1 MKRLFLVLLLVVMA
15 SAMALAGPIT
25 QGAHPTSS
33 GAPGAVAPT
42 VDVLG
47 AHQNYGRGCAGCHA
61 PHSGAWGEGGNALTG
76 TVTDAYTGVNA
87 LFGQDMGPL
96 WGQTFDFSDVS
107 NTGSANRYLLA
118 TAANSNP
125 TQMNAQ
131 QYADMR
137 GVVMC
142 LACHDG
148 AVAKGAM
155 MQNWAFEEQIGA
167 LPSSYGIA
175 KIPTL
180 LGADGTTNIGSS
192 TDGWKLQQ
200 RSPDRRERDDQ
211 RSDGHLLQQRDQWPD
226 LCCGRGRITSI
237 TPAGQYSQ
245 FIGSYGA
252 PALLKGAHSYGTPV
266 NATNAPYVVCTTCHD
281 QHSMNV
287 YSVVGGTGAGANTIA
302 GNSTGTYAKYF
313 FINGPYNPN
322 TVNIPLGSAASTT
335 QFLPP
340 VPLWRVERSQWRHTA
355 NGVLSIFLDGSG
367 GGDFPSL
374 FFLVLGSRF
383 SVLS

>member
-15 SAMALAGPIT
+15 SAMAFAQPM
-25 QGAHPTSS
+25 QGGFATTK
-33 GAPGAVAPT
+33 GTPGSVAPT
-42 VDVLG
+42 IAVLG

-76 TVTDAYTGVNA
+76 TVTDKYTGINA

-96 WGQTFDFSDVS
+96 WGQTFDYSDVS
-107 NTGSANRYLLA
+107 NAGSANKYLLA
-118 TAANSNP
+118 TAATGNP
-125 TQMNAQ
+125 TAMSAQ

-137 GVVMC
+137 GIVMC

-148 AVAKGAM
+148 SVAKGAM

-167 LPSSYGIA
+167 LPTSYGTA

-192 TDGWKLQQ
+192 TDGGNYNNDHPIGESATISAAMGTYYNNATNGLTYTVAA
-200 RSPDRRERDDQ
+200 
-211 RSDGHLLQQRDQWPD
+211 GA
-226 LCCGRGRITSI
+226 ITAI

-245 FIGSYGA
+245 FITSYGA
-252 PALLKGAHSYGTPV
+252 PVLLKGAHSYGTPV
-266 NATNAPYVVCTTCHD
+266 NAANVPYVVCTTCHD

-287 YSVVGGTGAGANTIA
+287 YSVVGGGNNIA
-302 GNSTGTYAKYF
+302 GNTTGTYAKYF

-322 TVNIPLGSAASTT
+322 TVNVPLGYAASTT
-335 QFLPP
+335 QFC
-340 VPLWRVERSQWRHTA
+340 RQCHFGESNEA
-355 NGVLSIFLDGSG
+355 NGCTL
-367 GGDFPSL
+367 PTL
-374 FFLVLGSRF
+374 F
-383 SVLS
+383 

>member
-15 SAMALAGPIT
+15 SAMAFAQPT
-25 QGAHPTSS
+25 QGGFATTK
-33 GAPGAVAPT
+33 GTPGSVAPT
-42 VDVLG
+42 IDVLG

-76 TVTDAYTGVNA
+76 TVTDKYTGINA

-192 TDGWKLQQ
+192 TDGGNYNNDHPIGESATISAAMGTYYNNATNGLTYVVAA
-200 RSPDRRERDDQ
+200 
-211 RSDGHLLQQRDQWPD
+211 GA
-226 LCCGRGRITSI
+226 ITSI

-266 NATNAPYVVCTTCHD
+266 NATNVPYVVCTTCHD

-335 QFLPP
+335 QFC
-340 VPLWRVERSQWRHTA
+340 RQCHFGESNEA
-355 NGVLSIFLDGSG
+355 NGGTLPTVF
-367 GGDFPSL
+367 
-374 FFLVLGSRF
+374 
-383 SVLS
+383 

>member
-1 MKRLFLVLLLVVMA
+1 MKKVLLLALLVIMA
-15 SAMALAGPIT
+15 SAMVFATGVQ
-25 QGAHPTSS
+25 QGTTPMTS

-42 VDVLG
+42 IDVLG

-61 PHSGAWGEGGNALTG
+61 PHSGAWGAGGNGVSG
-76 TVTDAYTGVNA
+76 TVTDKYTGINA
-87 LFGQDMGPL
+87 LFAQDMGPL

-118 TAANSNP
+118 TAANGNP
-125 TQMNAQ
+125 TAMTAQ

-192 TDGWKLQQ
+192 TDGGNYNNDHPIGESATISAVLG
-200 RSPDRRERDDQ
+200 SYYGNATNGVTYTVAAGAI
-211 RSDGHLLQQRDQWPD
+211 SG
-226 LCCGRGRITSI
+226 ITY
-237 TPAGQYSQ
+237 AGQYSQ
-245 FIGSYGA
+245 FVTSYGA
-252 PALLKGAHSYGTPV
+252 PALLKGAHSYPTPV
-266 NATNAPYVVCTTCHD
+266 NASNIPYVVCTTCHD

-287 YSVVGGTGAGANTIA
+287 YAVVGATNPIAGAA
-302 GNSTGTYAKYF
+302 TGTYAKYF
-313 FINGPYNPN
+313 FINGPYNPD
-322 TVNIPLGSAASTT
+322 TVNIPLGTAASTT
-335 QFLPP
+335 QF
-340 VPLWRVERSQWRHTA
+340 
-355 NGVLSIFLDGSG
+355 
-367 GGDFPSL
+367 
-374 FFLVLGSRF
+374 
-383 SVLS
+383 